1 MNRFR
6 TKKKTKEEAPPR
18 VSNDSDSPAPFRL
31 FGKIKKAPE
40 EEPKKEIDLATAL
53 PSSDD
58 FRTSLLMT
66 GLSARFS
73 MLKEQDDPT
82 SKIGKASDDSV
93 LFPKRQSRMLDFGF
107 GPGLGDIA
115 EVESIRGK
123 APFARM
129 DSFHSS
135 EGSTSGSMMDRAKP
149 VDGNNLFGGRQKIYK
164 LPNGG
169 SSSKNLDGG
178 MSGRALYGDD
188 VTMSSFQRWRQNERE
203 KHPSEDEVQDQV
215 NLNNIEIPRA
225 ESPPP
230 ADFSRKRETNSSM
243 SSAPS
248 VGRNSTAATS
258 ITSQPNAM
266 SKDWQPAGVSS
277 HTTAATPALERS
289 VTRTRRLYETGLMN
303 DLHEQQN
310 SALSRMD
317 TLSRQRNLGSRTPD
331 MLNAPSPTMGLFTDR
346 FGDRKLLAKASAP
359 NLRSMSPPMTASS
372 MGTMDFASRVPN
384 IPESKHSFNSN
395 VVAPLS
401 PPISESD
408 DRTPLNI
415 QPNDLGKATSMGVF
429 SKPAQQYDES
439 KYAQKQ
445 LQLQQGRETP
455 TNRFRTGSSA
465 SQTNGSR
472 SRSRSSSSAQ
482 RTPFEKMEPASQTE
496 PTVQEDA
503 AFNGTFLDTEDDQ
516 AVRPRPSQ
524 SSASSRGTLQRPSD
538 QDHPALRESALPTPL
553 SFASISGGPSP
564 ISERPS
570 LSASHSH
577 QSSPDDSP
585 TLGPTTGLSGIVR
598 QHLRSDSDTSS
609 VYGGPVSSSFNAPKS
624 LYGQYDPNGLSDLS
638 ISSNPWDSQSPD
650 WQSSYFDSS
659 QSKIDSKINTIEER
673 PKQEQKEEALT
684 MVPKVTPRSG
694 TKNEAEKED
703 DFARHLADGARRVR
717 ERLTSYV
724 ESDSRSVSPQPA
736 EREPLPS
743 RPNPLHLLISKSSRG
758 SLVDRSREREQAPPL
773 PKVNKMLGLG
783 ASTMSSSPSPSK
795 RSFDFE
801 IKDPLSPMEEE
812 PDRSSPSKQVPVTDT
827 ATSSPQAT
835 KEEQEVEEEK
845 EEGMH
850 AGLRAFRQARRELQ
864 KLKETETQQRHQPS
878 AGPAPMPPSAPPP
891 RPAQSRERP
900 QGQRSPSRER
910 RPPPVTYQ
918 PRPSQESTYGAGT
931 PQSSRPSS
939 RTERDRSGSENSNG
953 SRSQSRPARLRNTS
967 APHEGLAPNG
977 NGGSPRAMLR
987 SPGLPGT
994 DIRHSPIMP
1003 PRGHPPSAPPSGPLP
1018 GPPPGH
1024 FDRSVSGNLRVQPQH
1039 RGGYD
1044 SGQPSPISPMAP
1056 MSSPLMNSSA
1066 QMPHAQLPR
1075 RPSAPPTPNLEGSA
1089 AAFHKLDESA
1099 KRAVRKRDISEPTFV
1114 SSTSRVPTV
1123 NLPGET
1129 RSRSGSRSGTRSRSG
1144 SLIATASTPNLHAL
1158 ANGAVHA
1165 PPLPPIN
1172 PKRRNM
1178 LGFRGGRKAEE
1189 ELAGDNPHLPLAA
1202 HHGIP
1207 HQNDGNSAFSISDE
1221 DESGGRDR
1229 RRLRKATSEAN
1240 GMNMRAR
1247 QAQFNAP
1254 PMPNRPPMP
1263 GGMI

>member
-31 FGKIKKAPE
+31 FGKSKKTPE
-40 EEPKKEIDLATAL
+40 EEPKIEIDLATAL

-115 EVESIRGK
+115 EVESIRGN

-135 EGSTSGSMMDRAKP
+135 EGSMSGSMMDRAKP

-164 LPNGG
+164 LPSGG
-169 SSSKNLDGG
+169 TSTKTLEGG

-188 VTMSSFQRWRQNERE
+188 VSMSSFQRWRQTE
-203 KHPSEDEVQDQV
+203 KDKQPLEDERQDGV
-215 NLNNIEIPRA
+215 NLNIEIPRA

-230 ADFSRKRETNSSM
+230 VDFSRKRETNSSM

-258 ITSQPNAM
+258 VTSQPNAI
-266 SKDWQPAGVSS
+266 SKDWQPVGTSA
-277 HTTAATPALERS
+277 HAATTTPALERN

-303 DLHEQQN
+303 ELHEQQN

-317 TLSRQRNLGSRTPD
+317 TLSRQRNLGSRTPE
-331 MLNAPSPTMGLFTDR
+331 LSNGPSPTTGMFADR

-372 MGTMDFASRVPN
+372 MGTMDFGIRVPS
-384 IPESKHSFNSN
+384 IPETKNSFGSN
-395 VVAPLS
+395 GAAPLS
-401 PPISESD
+401 PPISESE
-408 DRTPLNI
+408 DRSPLAI

-455 TNRFRTGSSA
+455 TNRFRAGSSA

-482 RTPFEKMEPASQTE
+482 RAPFEKTEPAMQRE
-496 PTVQEDA
+496 PTVQEDT

-516 AVRPRPSQ
+516 PLRPRPSQ

-553 SFASISGGPSP
+553 SFASVSGGPSP

-577 QSSPDDSP
+577 QSSPEDSP

-609 VYGGPVSSSFNAPKS
+609 VYGGPISSSYNAPKS
-624 LYGQYDPNGLSDLS
+624 LYGQYDSNGLSDMG

-659 QSKIDSKINTIEER
+659 QSKMDSRINTIEER
-673 PKQEQKEEALT
+673 PKQEQQEEILAVAPET
-684 MVPKVTPRSG
+684 T
-694 TKNEAEKED
+694 TDAKNQEDKED

-724 ESDSRSVSPQPA
+724 ESDSRSVSPQPL
-736 EREPLPS
+736 ENREPLPS

-758 SLVDRSREREQAPPL
+758 SLVDRSREREQVPPP

-801 IKDPLSPMEEE
+801 TKDPLSPMEEE
-812 PDRSSPSKQVPVTDT
+812 PEKSSPSKQQQ
-827 ATSSPQAT
+827 SSPERAVPTFQAPVAEE
-835 KEEQEVEEEK
+835 KEAEEEK
-845 EEGMH
+845 DEGMH

-864 KLKETETQQRHQPS
+864 KLKENETQQRHQPP
-878 AGPAPMPPSAPPP
+878 AGPAPMPPSVPAPRATP
-891 RPAQSRERP
+891 SRERP
-900 QGQRSPSRER
+900 HGQRSPSRER
-910 RPPPVTYQ
+910 RPPPVAYQ
-918 PRPSQESTYGAGT
+918 PRPSQESAYGPGT

-967 APHEGLAPNG
+967 APHEGLGPNG

-1044 SGQPSPISPMAP
+1044 SSQPSPISPMAP
-1056 MSSPLMNSSA
+1056 MPSPLMNSST
-1066 QMPHAQLPR
+1066 QMPQAPFPR
-1075 RPSAPPTPNLEGSA
+1075 RPSAPPTPNLEGGG
-1089 AAFHKLDESA
+1089 FHKLDEST

-1123 NLPGET
+1123 NLPDEA

-1158 ANGAVHA
+1158 ANGPGHA

-1178 LGFRGGRKAEE
+1178 LGFRSGRKGDE
-1189 ELAGDNPHLPLAA
+1189 ELAASSPHLPLGP

-1207 HQNDGNSAFSISDE
+1207 LQNDGNSAFSISDE
-1221 DESGGRDR
+1221 DENGGRDR

-1240 GMNMRAR
+1240 GMNVRAR

-1254 PMPNRPPMP
+1254 PVPNRPPMP

>member
-31 FGKIKKAPE
+31 FGKNKKTTE
-40 EEPKKEIDLATAL
+40 EEPRKEIDLATAL

-135 EGSTSGSMMDRAKP
+135 EGSTSGSIMDRAKP

-164 LPNGG
+164 LPSGG
-169 SSSKNLDGG
+169 ASTKNLDGG

-188 VTMSSFQRWRQNERE
+188 VAMSSFQRWRQSEKDRQPSTEER
-203 KHPSEDEVQDQV
+203 QDQV
-215 NLNNIEIPRA
+215 NLSIDIPRA
-225 ESPPP
+225 ESPPA
-230 ADFSRKRETNSSM
+230 ADVHRKRETNSSM

-258 ITSQPNAM
+258 VTSQPNAM
-266 SKDWQPAGVSS
+266 SKDWQSAGASS
-277 HTTAATPALERS
+277 HSSSATPALERS
-289 VTRTRRLYETGLMN
+289 VTRTRRLYETGLLN

-331 MLNAPSPTMGLFTDR
+331 MPNAPSPTTGLFTDR

-372 MGTMDFASRVPN
+372 MGTLDFGTRVPS
-384 IPESKHSFNSN
+384 IPESKTAFGTN
-395 VVAPLS
+395 VAAPLS
-401 PPISESD
+401 PPISESEE
-408 DRTPLNI
+408 RSPLTI

-429 SKPAQQYDES
+429 NKPAQQYDET

-445 LQLQQGRETP
+445 IQLQQGRETP
-455 TNRFRTGSSA
+455 TERFRTGSSA
-465 SQTNGSR
+465 SRTNGSR

-482 RTPFEKMEPASQTE
+482 RAPFEKTEPALQTE
-496 PTVQEDA
+496 PTVQEEA

-516 AVRPRPSQ
+516 PLRPRPSQ
-524 SSASSRGTLQRPSD
+524 SSTSSRGTRQRPSD

-553 SFASISGGPSP
+553 SLASMSGGPSP
-564 ISERPS
+564 VSERPS

-598 QHLRSDSDTSS
+598 QHLRSDSDASS
-609 VYGGPVSSSFNAPKS
+609 IYGGPISSSLNAPKS
-624 LYGQYDPNGLSDLS
+624 MYGQYDPNGMSDLS

-659 QSKIDSKINTIEER
+659 QSKLNSRINTIEER
-673 PKQEQKEEALT
+673 PKQERKEEVMPAPSDARL
-684 MVPKVTPRSG
+684 RSESG
-694 TKNEAEKED
+694 HAEEKED

-724 ESDSRSVSPQPA
+724 ESDSRSVSPQPS

-743 RPNPLHLLISKSSRG
+743 RSNPLHLLISKSSRG
-758 SLVDRSREREQAPPL
+758 SLVDRSREREQAPPP
-773 PKVNKMLGLG
+773 PKVNKMLGIG

-801 IKDPLSPMEEE
+801 SKDALSPMEEE
-812 PDRSSPSKQVPVTDT
+812 PERSSPSKQEQQQSIDET
-827 ATSSPQAT
+827 AVSTPQSAS
-835 KEEQEVEEEK
+835 KEVQEVEEDK

-864 KLKETETQQRHQPS
+864 KLKETETQQRHQSPS
-878 AGPAPMPPSAPPP
+878 GPPHMPPSAPAP
-891 RPAQSRERP
+891 RPVTNRERP
-900 QGQRSPSRER
+900 RGHRSPSRER
-910 RPPPVTYQ
+910 RPPPVAYQ
-918 PRPSQESTYGAGT
+918 PRPSQESSYGGGT

-967 APHEGLAPNG
+967 APHEGLAPG
-977 NGGSPRAMLR
+977 TNGGSPRAMLR

-1044 SGQPSPISPMAP
+1044 SSQASPVSPMAP
-1056 MSSPLMNSSA
+1056 MPSPLVSSSA
-1066 QMPHAQLPR
+1066 QAPPIQLSR
-1075 RPSAPPTPNLEGSA
+1075 RPSAPPTPNLEGG
-1089 AAFHKLDESA
+1089 FYKLDEST

-1123 NLPGET
+1123 NLPEEA

-1144 SLIATASTPNLHAL
+1144 SLLATASTPNLHAL
-1158 ANGAVHA
+1158 ANNPTHA

-1178 LGFRGGRKAEE
+1178 LGFRGGRKAEDE
-1189 ELAGDNPHLPLAA
+1189 MAGDSPQMPFAPHAIHL
-1202 HHGIP
+1202 
-1207 HQNDGNSAFSISDE
+1207 QNDGNSAFSVSDE
-1221 DESGGRDR
+1221 DEGGARDR

-1240 GMNMRAR
+1240 GMNVRAR
-1247 QAQFNAP
+1247 QTHYNAP
-1254 PMPNRPPMP
+1254 PMPSRSPMP